1 MGVSGSLFCYI
12 RGAPLYGFE
21 QRGLIRIFA
30 DQGRD
35 QYGIEGK
42 ILEEKLYRFQI
53 ILSIFNFFSYL
64 LLYL

>member
-53 ILSIFNFFSYL
+53 ILSIFSFVYL
-64 LLYL
+64 LFYL